1 MNHSFQSTLKN
12 LLKIQTQ
19 FSQDSAT
26 HKIQLLKILNKQQL
40 PKTKLLIKYH
50 DLLLFLQAHPEN
62 EKLRNCCRLELLRIA
77 TFIKRLKPNEKM
89 LLENSGLPFT
99 DLYSSLS
106 CELVSWLL
114 DSRIKVSCDLPD
126 QNGTELIDLLKLS
139 LPDIEKEFTA
149 ICDTN
154 ESLLDALQ
162 IRNTKLLPFILNQF
176 KQFSNTPLIKDYLFD
191 KLQLNFHVQTTGNK
205 GLSKA
210 YNFLPVNEIYY
221 QQEIRKK
228 WNYKEIL
235 NTPLPE
241 VYLSDSAW
249 KQQIIMV
256 SKIKLLLLQRETDPV
271 TYLDERSIRYY
282 ALERGISV
290 AVFTMVPERQL
301 PLESY
306 VGYAL
311 FKNGYP
317 AAYGGAWIMGNRA
330 LFGINIFDWFR
341 GGESGF
347 MMAQLL
353 RTYEQLFSVDYFE
366 IEPYQYGLNNPEG
379 IASGA
384 FWFYYRFGFRPLDRE
399 LNKLAKREAD
409 KMQRNKAYRSS
420 SNILIRFTDSNL
432 AFNLGSNTPLAM
444 WQVRNKVTAMIH
456 TNYKNDRQLAE
467 MDCIE
472 KFNNLF
478 GKSKTIS
485 DKSQKA
491 FIDFALICAAYKL
504 KNKDAYEM
512 AIELSELKSQNVF
525 EYQNS
530 LRLFLE
536 FLK

>member
-19 FSQDSAT
+19 FSQDSAIQ
-26 HKIQLLKILNKQQL
+26 KIHLLKILNKQQL

-62 EKLRNCCRLELLRIA
+62 EKLKNCCKLEILRI
-77 TFIKRLKPNEKM
+77 TKFLRNLRPHEK
-89 LLENSGLPFT
+89 LHFENTGLPYAG
-99 DLYSSLS
+99 LYSSLS
-106 CELVSWLL
+106 CELVSWLV
-114 DSRIKVSCDLPD
+114 DSKIKVNWDLPD

-162 IRNTKLLPFILNQF
+162 IRNTKLLAFLLNQF
-176 KQFSNTPLIKDYLFD
+176 KQFNNTPLIKDYLFD
-191 KLQLNFHVQTTGNK
+191 KLQLNFHVHTTGNK
-205 GLSKA
+205 KLSKT
-210 YNFLPVNEIYY
+210 YNVLPVKEIFY

-228 WNYKEIL
+228 WNYTDIL
-235 NTPLPE
+235 NTALPE
-241 VYLSDSAW
+241 VHLSDSAW

-271 TYLDERSIRYY
+271 TYLDENSIRYY
-282 ALERGISV
+282 ILERGISI

-306 VGYAL
+306 VGYTL

-353 RTYEQLFSVDYFE
+353 RTYRQLFSIDYFE

-420 SNILIRFTDSNL
+420 SNILVRFTDSNL

-504 KNKDAYEM
+504 KNMDAYEM

-525 EYQNS
+525 EYQKN
-530 LRLFLE
+530 LRI
-536 FLK
+536 FLKFLK

>member
-1 MNHSFQSTLKN
+1 MNHSFQSALKK

-19 FSQDSAT
+19 FSQDSAIQ
-26 HKIQLLKILNKQQL
+26 KIQLLKILNKQQL

-50 DLLLFLQAHPEN
+50 DLLLFLQAHPETDN
-62 EKLRNCCRLELLRIA
+62 LQNWCKRELLRI
-77 TFIKRLKPNEKM
+77 TKFLKNLRPIEKKYF
-89 LLENSGLPFT
+89 ENSGLPYT
-99 DLYSSLS
+99 ALYSSLS

-114 DSRIKVSCDLPD
+114 DSKIKVHCDLPD

-154 ESLLDALQ
+154 ESILDALQ
-162 IRNTKLLPFILNQF
+162 IRNTKLLPFLINQF

-191 KLQLNFHVQTTGNK
+191 KLQLNFQVQTTGNK
-205 GLSKA
+205 RLSKA
-210 YNFLPVNEIYY
+210 YNYLPVQAIYY
-221 QQEIRKK
+221 QQEIQKK
-228 WNYKEIL
+228 WNYTEIL
-235 NTPLPE
+235 NTALPE

-249 KQQIIMV
+249 KQQIVKV

-271 TYLDERSIRYY
+271 TYLDESSIRYY
-282 ALERGISV
+282 PLNRGISV

-306 VGYAL
+306 VGYTL

-353 RTYEQLFSVDYFE
+353 RTYRQLFSVDYFE

-379 IASGA
+379 IESGA

-399 LNKLAKREAD
+399 LNKLAKSEAD

-420 SNILIRFTDSNL
+420 SNILIRYTDSNL

-444 WQVRNKVTAMIH
+444 WQVRNKVTAMIYSS
-456 TNYKNDRQLAE
+456 YKNDRQLAE
-467 MDCIE
+467 KDCIE

-485 DKSQKA
+485 NKCQKA

-504 KNKDAYEM
+504 KNQKAYEI
-512 AIELSELKSQNVF
+512 AFELSELKSQNVF
-525 EYQNS
+525 EYQQS